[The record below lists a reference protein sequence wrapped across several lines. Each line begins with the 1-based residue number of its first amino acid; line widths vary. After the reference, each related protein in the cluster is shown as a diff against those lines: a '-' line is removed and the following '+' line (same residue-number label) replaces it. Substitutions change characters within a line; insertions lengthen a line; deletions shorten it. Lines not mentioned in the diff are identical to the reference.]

1 MLIQII
7 DKQIRMRLSAR
18 SIFQKGVDAVE
29 PAKAV
34 KSQCR
39 RQGDYFFAGDR
50 MYDLSLYK
58 NLFVIGAGKAAAPM
72 AAAIEDLLLEKITK
86 GIINVKYAHTAA
98 LKRIKIIEAGH
109 PVPDKNG
116 ELGAEEIFNL
126 VKDADEH
133 DLIIFLLSGGGS
145 ALLPLPANDIELKD
159 KQDAI
164 KTLLACGATIHEIN
178 TIRKHISMIKGGGLA
193 KAACPAQM
201 ITLIFS
207 DVVGDDMEVIA
218 SGPSVPDSSTF
229 NDCMDI
235 VAKYNILNSM
245 PDNIVTHFK
254 KGVSGKIKD
263 TLGSGDK
270 VFEKTYNMIVA
281 DNIKAINAAKEE
293 AVKLGYN
300 TIILS
305 SMIEGETSDIALMHG
320 AIAKEILKSGN
331 PVAPP
336 ACILSG
342 GETTVRIKGD
352 GLGGRNQEFALAAA
366 INIAGCENILV
377 LSGGTDGND
386 GPTDAAGAIADTF
399 TLERAEEMGL
409 NAFDYL
415 QKNDSYH
422 FFAKL
427 EDLLITGP
435 TKTNVM
441 DLHIILVESNKGT
454 GRK

>member
-1 MLIQII
+1 MKQLT
-7 DKQIRMRLSAR
+7 DNQIRMRLSAR

-29 PAKAV
+29 PGKAV

-39 RQGDYFFAGDR
+39 RQGNYFFAGDR
-50 MYDLSLYK
+50 KYDLSLYK
-58 NLFVIGAGKAAAPM
+58 NLFVIGAGKATAPM

-86 GIINVKYAHTAA
+86 GIINVKYAHTAE

-116 ELGAEEIFNL
+116 ELGAKEIFNL

-145 ALLPLPANDIELKD
+145 ALLPLPANGIELKD

-193 KAACPAQM
+193 QAVYPAQM
-201 ITLIFS
+201 ITLLFS
-207 DVVGDDMEVIA
+207 DVIGDDMEVIA
-218 SGPSVPDSSTF
+218 SGPSVPDLSTF
-229 NDCMDI
+229 DDCIDI

-245 PDNIVTHFK
+245 PDNIVTHFQ

-263 TLGSGDK
+263 TLSPGNK
-270 VFEKTYNMIVA
+270 IFEKIYNIIIA
-281 DNIKAINAAKEE
+281 DNIKAINAAREE
-293 AVKLGYN
+293 AARLGYN
-300 TIILS
+300 TILLS

-320 AIAKEILKSGN
+320 AIAREILKSGN

-342 GETTVRIKGD
+342 GETTVRIKGN

-366 INIAGCENILV
+366 INIAGYENILV

-399 TLERAEEMGL
+399 TLDRAKAMGL

-415 QKNDSYH
+415 QNNDSYH
-422 FFAKL
+422 FFARL